1 MKNSF
6 TVAIALFAFAFTG
19 LLNAQA
25 GVSGSGTLGVTA
37 NLQSSILLTFSAATS
52 GAAIT
57 GTGTSAGSLAFGTVQ
72 MYGGSVASGVTRT
85 LTGTTGFTLSTPINI
100 QVQVANS
107 ASAAYT
113 LAAVLTTADAVN
125 TWTFN
130 GVILSATTASITVAG
145 LYGTT
150 PYPFVL
156 GVPASE
162 ATSSISNTI
171 NFTATTN

>member
-1 MKNSF
+1 MKNTFILATTLS
-6 TVAIALFAFAFTG
+6 AFAFTG
-19 LLNAQA
+19 LVNAQA
-25 GVSGSGTLGVTA
+25 GVAGSGTLGVTA
-37 NLQSSILLTFSAATS
+37 NIQGSILLTFSAATS
-52 GAAIT
+52 GAAVT

-85 LTGTTGFTLSTPINI
+85 LTGTTGFTLATPINI
-100 QVQVANS
+100 DVEVANS

-113 LAAVLTTADAVN
+113 LAAALTTADAVN

-150 PYPFVL
+150 PYGFVL
-156 GVPASE
+156 GVPATE
-162 ATSSISNTI
+162 ATSSLSNTI